1 VNSLAH
7 DEQASYLLIGQQ
19 GLAMHLYTHLLSAN
33 AHKVKLLLGFL
44 DLPHEE
50 TMIDIP
56 NGEQRGEA
64 FLAVTPLG
72 QIPVLEDG
80 PVRIRDAQAILI
92 YLAGRY
98 DPKRRWWPEDAADQG
113 LVAQWLAFAA
123 LELQI
128 GINVARLHFR
138 LGVPCDL
145 DAAQRQG
152 EQTLAL
158 LEDRLSGREWLEL
171 DRPTIADLACVTF
184 PARAGEAGHDLDR
197 FPTVSAWIDRIRS
210 RPGFLGMEGFA

>member
-1 VNSLAH
+1 ML
-7 DEQASYLLIGQQ
+7 
-19 GLAMHLYTHLLSAN
+19 LYTHQLSAN

-44 DLPHEE
+44 GLEHEE
-50 TMIDIP
+50 ALIDVP
-56 NGEQRGEA
+56 GGQQREPA
-64 FLAVTPLG
+64 FLAVSAMG
-72 QIPVLEDG
+72 QIPVLDDG

-98 DPKRRWWPEDAADQG
+98 DAQRRWWPDDSVEQG

-123 LELQI
+123 LELQN
-128 GINVARLHFR
+128 GINLARLHFR
-138 LGVPCDL
+138 LGAPCDL
-145 DAAQRQG
+145 AAAQAKG
-152 EQTLAL
+152 EATLAL
-158 LEDRLSGREWLEL
+158 LDAQLRDRDWLEL

-197 FPTVSAWIDRIRS
+197 YPAVAAWIDRIRL

>member
-1 VNSLAH
+1 
-7 DEQASYLLIGQQ
+7 
-19 GLAMHLYTHLLSAN
+19 MHLYTHLLSAN

-44 DLPHEE
+44 GLAHQE

-98 DPKRRWWPEDAADQG
+98 DPERRWWPEDAAEQG

-123 LELQI
+123 LELQN

-145 DAAQRQG
+145 DAAQSQG

-184 PARAGEAGHDLDR
+184 PARAGEAGHDLAR
-197 FPTVSAWIDRIRS
+197 FPAVSAWIDRIRA